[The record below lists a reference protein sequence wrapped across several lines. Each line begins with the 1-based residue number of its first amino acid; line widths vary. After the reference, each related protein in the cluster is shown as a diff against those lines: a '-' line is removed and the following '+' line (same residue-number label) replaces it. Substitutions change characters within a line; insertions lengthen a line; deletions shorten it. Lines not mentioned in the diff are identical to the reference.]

1 MCIVGNLCWIKRLSH
16 SLTSGGCELE
26 KSLMCS
32 LARDSTAVLLCS
44 YRDSP
49 TVYHCTHIKPRL
61 SGVYMCSFGEFISGD
76 TLSRLQHFGFFRNV
90 QLLKIL
96 PESSPRK
103 DTITSCVFP
112 RWDSFGDR
120 KKNLIC
126 ILFIS
131 KASWFEVTDFGMCTS
146 MSVVHVRNGRVNLCL
161 PPQDLSL
168 PSVGSQWWF
177 EEGWSHCQVPAPNA
191 FRCCDKIPWP
201 KATWGRE
208 FVLT

>member
-1 MCIVGNLCWIKRLSH
+1 MCICPEMCIVGNLCWSKRLSH

-61 SGVYMCSFGEFISGD
+61 SGVFMCSFGEFISGD

-112 RWDSFGDR
+112 RETLLGTEKKSYLYSFHLKGIMVWGDWLR
-120 KKNLIC
+120 NVHIHGCCSREKWKG
-126 ILFIS
+126 
-131 KASWFEVTDFGMCTS
+131 K
-146 MSVVHVRNGRVNLCL
+146 SVSSSTRLVPSFCWESVMVWGGLE
-161 PPQDLSL
+161 PLS
-168 PSVGSQWWF
+168 GSCAKRFPLLW
-177 EEGWSHCQVPAPNA
+177 
-191 FRCCDKIPWP
+191 
-201 KATWGRE
+201 
-208 FVLT
+208 